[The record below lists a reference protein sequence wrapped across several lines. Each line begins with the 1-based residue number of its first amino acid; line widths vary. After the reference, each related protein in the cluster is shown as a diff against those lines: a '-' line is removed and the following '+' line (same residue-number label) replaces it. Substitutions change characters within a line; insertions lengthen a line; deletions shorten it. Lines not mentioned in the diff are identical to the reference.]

1 MACDL
6 TTGRLFPCIDQTGG
20 IKSIAFANYT
30 GGLLN
35 TATFDGTDDD
45 ITAFASAITMFKYEV
60 RSSGHS
66 FVQTGSDPDTEAAYV
81 TQVITAVF
89 EAPTML
95 DRLQMKL
102 LRYGRTQIFVEDYN
116 GTYQLAGIE
125 NGCTVQITKTS
136 GADLGEKPTYTIVAT
151 AKERTEAYYV
161 DPTII
166 GDTTNTVVT
175 VGT

>member
-6 TTGRLFPCIDQTGG
+6 TRGRLEPCYDQSGG

-30 GGLLN
+30 SGLLN

-60 RSSGHS
+60 RGAGHS
-66 FVQTGSDPDTEAAYV
+66 FVETGSDPATEGAFV
-81 TQVITAVF
+81 TQVLTAVLK
-89 EAPTML
+89 APTMA
-95 DRLQMKL
+95 DRKELKL
-102 LRYGRTQIFVEDYN
+102 LRYGRPQIFIETYN
-116 GTYQLAGIE
+116 GTYLLAGIE
-125 NGCTVQITKTS
+125 NGCTVQITKNS
-136 GADLGEKPTYTIVAT
+136 GADLGEAPSYTITAT
-151 AKERTEAYYV
+151 ASEKTEAYFV